1 MKRNFIK
8 LSAYFTLVTS
18 FAMAQE
24 QNLSKTIQ
32 EIVISDTKFAQ
43 SKEKSGKIIEKITA
57 KDLENKKGQSL
68 ANVLSQVAGVEVN
81 GNQSG
86 TGKNLAYYIRGGR
99 SRQVLIVIDGVPVT
113 DASGIGLQYDLRL
126 LPVEQI
132 ESIEI
137 MKGAA
142 STLYGSGA
150 ATGLINIS
158 LKKAVKKEIEGTAY
172 INLGTQNVANQTKTS
187 AQDFNQGF
195 SVNGTKGRFS
205 YLTSLNSTETKGI
218 SEAAGTNFETD
229 NFSRVNIMQKIG
241 VDFNSK
247 INFQAFA
254 NYDRLKSAFDGGSFS
269 DEVANISFSEQFRV
283 GFTTKY
289 KYVKG
294 ELNFVT
300 GYTNLERKY
309 DTYSSWTSSDDY
321 SYYKSRSLNADLFNK
336 YNFSKQVFLILGT
349 QFQFMDMLEES
360 AFESITNTQANFN
373 VFDPYATL
381 VYYSNFGLNINTGAR
396 INNHNVYGNY
406 TTFNFNPS
414 FNFKTMP
421 LKLISSYS
429 TAYITPSLYQMYSP
443 YGNLTLK
450 PEENTTIE
458 AGFETN
464 LFQNKISFN
473 AVGFYREEENSY
485 DFFTDEVTYE
495 SKYINN
501 SSQVIAKGVE
511 TNLGFNP
518 VSYLSINGNYTF
530 TQVAE
535 AQSKLIPKHKVNVSL
550 DVDLSKKI
558 HWNTQYQYVESR
570 NDAFFD
576 SNTFATVNTVLASYQ
591 ILNSNISYEVLPNRL
606 SVFTAVTN
614 ILDEDFYEN
623 IGYSARGRN
632 FKLGI
637 NLKF

>member
-150 ATGLINIS
+150 ATGLINIT

-205 YLTSLNSTETKGI
+205 YLTSLNSTEKKGI
-218 SEAAGTNFETD
+218 SEAAGTNFEED

-241 VDFNSK
+241 IDFNSK

-269 DEVANISFSEQFRV
+269 DEVANISFSEQFRL

-309 DTYSSWTSSDDY
+309 DTYSSWTSSVDY

-360 AFESITNTQANFN
+360 TFESITNTQANFN

-381 VYYSNFGLNINTGAR
+381 VYYSNSGLNINAGAR

-429 TAYITPSLYQMYSP
+429 TAYITPSLYQLYSP

-464 LFQNKISFN
+464 LFQNKFSFN

-511 TNLGFNP
+511 TNLGLKP

-535 AQSKLIPKHKVNVSL
+535 AQSKLIPKHKVNVSF
-550 DVDLSKKI
+550 DIDLTKKT

-614 ILDEDFYEN
+614 VLDKDFYEN

>member
-150 ATGLINIS
+150 ATGLINIT

-205 YLTSLNSTETKGI
+205 YLTSLNSAETKGI
-218 SEAAGTNFETD
+218 SEAAGSNFEED

-241 VDFNSK
+241 IDFNSK

-309 DTYSSWTSSDDY
+309 DTYSSWTSSVDY
-321 SYYKSRSLNADLFNK
+321 SYYKSRSMNADLFNK

-349 QFQFMDMLEES
+349 QFQFMDMQEES
-360 AFESITNTQANFN
+360 AYESIKNTQANFN

-381 VYYSNFGLNINTGAR
+381 VYYSNFGLNINAGAR

-429 TAYITPSLYQMYSP
+429 TAYITPSLYQLYSP

-511 TNLGFNP
+511 TNLVLKP
-518 VSYLSINGNYTF
+518 VSYFSINGNYTF

-535 AQSKLIPKHKVNVSL
+535 AQSKLIPKHKVNVSF
-550 DVDLSKKI
+550 DVDLTKKI

-576 SNTFATVNTVLASYQ
+576 NNTFATVNTVLASYQ
-591 ILNSNISYEVLPNRL
+591 ILNSNISYEVLSNRL

-614 ILDEDFYEN
+614 ILDKDFYEN

>member
-1 MKRNFIK
+1 
-8 LSAYFTLVTS
+8 
-18 FAMAQE
+18 MAQE
-24 QNLSKTIQ
+24 QELSKTIE

-57 KDLENKKGQSL
+57 KDLENKRGQSL

-150 ATGLINIS
+150 ATGLINIT

-172 INLGTQNVANQTKTS
+172 INLGTQNIANQTKTS

-218 SEAAGTNFETD
+218 SEAAGTNFEED

-241 VDFNSK
+241 IDFNSK

-254 NYDRLKSAFDGGSFS
+254 NYDRLKFAFDGGSFS

-300 GYTNLERKY
+300 GYTNLEKKY
-309 DTYSSWTSSDDY
+309 DTYSSWTSSVDY
-321 SYYKSRSLNADLFNK
+321 SYYKSRSMNADLFNK

-360 AFESITNTQANFN
+360 AYESITNTKANFN

-381 VYYSNFGLNINTGAR
+381 VYNSNFGLNINAGAR
-396 INNHNVYGNY
+396 INNHNLYGNY

-414 FNFKTMP
+414 FNFKAMP

-429 TAYITPSLYQMYSP
+429 TAYITPSLYQLYSP

-464 LFQNKISFN
+464 LFQNKIIFN
-473 AVGFYREEENSY
+473 AIGFYREEENSY

-511 TNLGFNP
+511 TNLGFKP
-518 VSYLSINGNYTF
+518 VSFFSINGNYTF

-535 AQSKLIPKHKVNVSL
+535 AQSKLIPKHKVNVSF
-550 DVDLSKKI
+550 DVDLTKKM

-570 NDAFFD
+570 NDAYFD
-576 SNTFATVNTVLASYQ
+576 SITFATVNTVLASYQ

-614 ILDEDFYEN
+614 ILDKDFYEN
-623 IGYSARGRN
+623 IGYSTRGRN

>member
-1 MKRNFIK
+1 MKLNFIK
-8 LSAYFTLVTS
+8 LAAYFTLVTS
-18 FAMAQE
+18 FAIAQE
-24 QNLSKTIQ
+24 QEPSKTI
-32 EIVISDTKFAQ
+32 EEVVISDTKFAQ

-86 TGKNLAYYIRGGR
+86 TGKNLEYYIRGGR

-150 ATGLINIS
+150 ATGLINIT
-158 LKKAVKKEIEGTAY
+158 LKKATKKEIEGTAY
-172 INLGTQNVANQTKTS
+172 INLGTQNLANQTKTS

-205 YLTSLNSTETKGI
+205 YLTTLNSTETKGI
-218 SEAAGTNFETD
+218 SEAAGKNFEAD
-229 NFSRVNIMQKIG
+229 NFSRLNIMKKIG
-241 VDFNSK
+241 IDFNSK

-254 NYDRLKSAFDGGSFS
+254 NYDRLKSAFDGGSFI
-269 DEVANISFSEQFRV
+269 DESANISFSEQFRV
-283 GFTTKY
+283 GFNSKY
-289 KYVKG
+289 KYVNG

-309 DTYSSWTSSDDY
+309 DTYSLWTSSIEN
-321 SYYKSRSLNADLFNK
+321 SYYKSRSVNADLFNK

-349 QFQFMDMLEES
+349 QFQFMDMQEDSVYENIS
-360 AFESITNTQANFN
+360 NIQANFN
-373 VFDPYATL
+373 VIDPYATL
-381 VYYSNFGLNINTGAR
+381 VYNSNFGLNVNAGVR
-396 INNHNVYGNY
+396 INNHNVYGSH

-429 TAYITPSLYQMYSP
+429 TAYITPSLYQLYSP
-443 YGNLTLK
+443 YGNLALK

-458 AGFETN
+458 VGLETN
-464 LFQNKISFN
+464 LFESKIALN
-473 AVGFYREEENSY
+473 AVAFYREEEYSY
-485 DFFTDEVTYE
+485 DFFTNTTTFE

-501 SSQVIAKGVE
+501 TSQVNAKGVE
-511 TNLGFNP
+511 TSLVVKP
-518 VSYLSINGNYTF
+518 VSYFSINGNYTF

-535 AQSKLIPKHKVNVSL
+535 AQSRLIPKHKINVSF
-550 DVDLSKKI
+550 DINFTKKT
-558 HWNTQYQYVESR
+558 HFNVQYQYVESR

-576 SNTFATVNTVLASYQ
+576 MNTFTSIKSILAPYEL
-591 ILNSNISYEVLPNRL
+591 LNSTISYDVLPNKL
-606 SVFTAVTN
+606 SVFTVVTN
-614 ILDEDFYEN
+614 ILDKDFYEN
-623 IGYSARGRN
+623 IGYSTRGRN
-632 FKLGI
+632 FKIGI

>member
-150 ATGLINIS
+150 ATGLINIT

-205 YLTSLNSTETKGI
+205 YLTSLNNTETKGI

-289 KYVKG
+289 KYVNG

-309 DTYSSWTSSDDY
+309 DTYSSWTSSVDD

-349 QFQFMDMLEES
+349 QFQFMDMQEES
-360 AFESITNTQANFN
+360 AYESITNTQANFN

-381 VYYSNFGLNINTGAR
+381 VYYSNFGLNINAGAR

-429 TAYITPSLYQMYSP
+429 TAYITPSLYQLYSP

-464 LFQNKISFN
+464 LFQNKFSFN

-501 SSQVIAKGVE
+501 SSQVIAKGIE

-535 AQSKLIPKHKVNVSL
+535 AQSKLIPKHKVNVSF
-550 DVDLSKKI
+550 DVDLTKKM

-576 SNTFATVNTVLASYQ
+576 SNTFATVNTVLESYQ

-606 SVFTAVTN
+606 YVFTAVTN
-614 ILDEDFYEN
+614 ILDKDFYEN

>member
-32 EIVISDTKFAQ
+32 EIVISDTKFWQ

-150 ATGLINIS
+150 ATGLINIT

-218 SEAAGTNFETD
+218 SEAAGTNFEED

-241 VDFNSK
+241 IDFNSK

-289 KYVKG
+289 KYVNG

-309 DTYSSWTSSDDY
+309 DTYSSWTSSVDY

-360 AFESITNTQANFN
+360 AYESIKNTQANFN

-381 VYYSNFGLNINTGAR
+381 VYYSNFGLNINAGAR

-429 TAYITPSLYQMYSP
+429 TAYITPSLYQLYSP

-464 LFQNKISFN
+464 LFQNKFSFN

-511 TNLGFNP
+511 TNLVLKP
-518 VSYLSINGNYTF
+518 VSYFSINGNYTF

-535 AQSKLIPKHKVNVSL
+535 AQSKLIPKHKVNVSF
-550 DVDLSKKI
+550 DVDLTKKI

-614 ILDEDFYEN
+614 ILDKDFYEN

>member
-1 MKRNFIK
+1 MKLNFIK

-24 QNLSKTIQ
+24 QELSKTIE

-57 KDLENKKGQSL
+57 KDLENKRGQSL

-150 ATGLINIS
+150 ATGLINIT

-172 INLGTQNVANQTKTS
+172 INLGTQNIANQTKTS

-218 SEAAGTNFETD
+218 SEAAGTNFEED

-241 VDFNSK
+241 IDFNSK

-254 NYDRLKSAFDGGSFS
+254 NYDRLKFAFDGGSFS

-309 DTYSSWTSSDDY
+309 DTYSSWTSSVDY
-321 SYYKSRSLNADLFNK
+321 SYYKSRSMNADLFNK

-360 AFESITNTQANFN
+360 AYESITNTQANFN

-381 VYYSNFGLNINTGAR
+381 VYNSNFGLNINAGAR
-396 INNHNVYGNY
+396 INNHNLYGNY

-414 FNFKTMP
+414 FNFKAMP

-429 TAYITPSLYQMYSP
+429 TAYITPSLYQLYSP

-464 LFQNKISFN
+464 LFQNKIIFN
-473 AVGFYREEENSY
+473 AIGFYREEENSY

-511 TNLGFNP
+511 TNLGFKP
-518 VSYLSINGNYTF
+518 VSFFSINGNYTF

-535 AQSKLIPKHKVNVSL
+535 AQSKLIPKHKVNVSF
-550 DVDLSKKI
+550 DVDLTKKM

-570 NDAFFD
+570 NDAYFD
-576 SNTFATVNTVLASYQ
+576 SITFATVNTVLASYQ

-614 ILDEDFYEN
+614 ILDKDFYEN
-623 IGYSARGRN
+623 IGYSTRGRN

>member
-1 MKRNFIK
+1 MKTNFIK

-43 SKEKSGKIIEKITA
+43 SKEKSGKIIERITA

-218 SEAAGTNFETD
+218 SEAVGTNFEAD

-241 VDFNSK
+241 IDFNSK

-289 KYVKG
+289 KYVNG
-294 ELNFVT
+294 ELNLVT
-300 GYTNLERKY
+300 GFTNLERHY
-309 DTYSSWTSSDDY
+309 DTYSSWTSSVNY
-321 SYYKSRSLNADLFNK
+321 SYYKSRSLNVDIFNK
-336 YNFSKQVFLILGT
+336 YNFSKTFFLILGT
-349 QFQFMDMLEES
+349 QFQFMDMQEASVYENIS
-360 AFESITNTQANFN
+360 NSEANFN
-373 VFDPYATL
+373 VIDPYATA
-381 VYYSNFGLNINTGAR
+381 VYYSNFGLNINAGAR
-396 INNHNVYGNY
+396 LNKHNVYGNH
-406 TTFNFNPS
+406 TIFNFNPS
-414 FNFKTMP
+414 YGFKKIP
-421 LKLISSYS
+421 LRLISSYG
-429 TAYITPSLYQMYSP
+429 TAYITPSLYQLFSP
-443 YGNLTLK
+443 YGNLKLK

-458 AGFETN
+458 VGFETI
-464 LFQNKISFN
+464 LLNKKITLN
-473 AVGFYREEENSY
+473 TVGFYREEENSY
-485 DFFTDEVTYE
+485 DFFTDLTTYE
-495 SKYINN
+495 SQYINN
-501 SSQVIAKGVE
+501 SNVVIAKGME
-511 TNLGFNP
+511 TTLVIKPN
-518 VSYLSINGNYTF
+518 SYLSINGNYTF

-535 AQSKLIPKHKVNVSL
+535 AQSKLIPKHKVNFSF
-550 DVDLSKKI
+550 DVDFTKKI
-558 HWNTQYQYVESR
+558 HWNAQYQYVAAR

-576 SNTFATVNTVLASYQ
+576 NNTFETIKTTLGSYQ
-591 ILNSNISYEVLPNRL
+591 LINTNFSIDVLPNRL
-606 SVFTAVTN
+606 SIFTAVSN
-614 ILDEDFYEN
+614 ILDKDFYEN
-623 IGYSARGRN
+623 IGYSVRGRN
-632 FKLGI
+632 FKLGL
-637 NLKF
+637 NFKF